1 MRLPRPPCRPDSP
14 AGLRLAA
21 AAGGFALL
29 LLPALLGRTA
39 WGAAADPAAAER
51 RMADTTRYLS
61 SDPLE
66 GRGLGTHGLDLAADY
81 IAAQFRQYGLQ
92 TNLCDGGPFQKFNVS
107 IDAQLGPDNRLAL
120 VAPAARPGSKPETS
134 ELVLGKDFTPL
145 AIGGSAVLDL
155 PLVFA
160 GYGITAPA
168 AHYDD
173 YAGLDVA
180 GKAVIV
186 LRHEPRESVSDA
198 ESAGLKSI
206 GQMLFR
212 HKASNAYEHGAA
224 AVIFANDKSETLKRP
239 GREDSLLPFLFAGT
253 THTHADL
260 PVLTCRRA
268 VIDRI
273 LAASAAAGSAGV
285 TLAKLEEQI
294 ERSLAP
300 ASRELGGW
308 RIVGRTDIRE
318 IPCEVKNVVA
328 QWPGLGPNADETI
341 VVGAHYD
348 HLGLGARIPG
358 TKQREIYHGADD
370 NASGV
375 AAVLEIARG
384 LAQRP
389 PRPHRRVLFITFTGE
404 ERGFFGSSYYVNHP
418 LFPLDRT
425 VAMLNLDM
433 VGRLRDERVTV
444 NSVGTGTG
452 FDELLERANASY
464 AFRLSKVSGASGRS
478 DQASF
483 YAKRIPNLH
492 FFTGRH
498 PDYHRP
504 TDVFEGL
511 NVPGMRRVAEYVAD
525 VAVALAE
532 SRGRPQFVAVVM
544 QRRGDVE
551 PPFFG
556 TITDGT
562 REEPGCPVA
571 SVIGDSPATR
581 CGVLPGDIIV
591 RFGRSRIGSPGDF
604 DDAIGKYTAGERVR
618 VVVRRGEASKTFE
631 AKLEPPRS

>member
-1 MRLPRPPCRPDSP
+1 V
-14 AGLRLAA
+14 GLGLC
-21 AAGGFALL
+21 LL
-29 LLPALLGRTA
+29 LLPASLGRSA
-39 WGAAADPAAAER
+39 WGASPDPAAAER
-51 RMADTTRYLS
+51 RMADTDRYLS
-61 SDPLE
+61 SDELE

-81 IAAQFRQYGLQ
+81 IAAQYRQYGLQ
-92 TNLCDGGPFQKFNVS
+92 VDLCEGGPFQRFNVS

-120 VAPAARPGSKPETS
+120 VGPAPRRGDKPETT

-145 AIGGSAVLDL
+145 AIGGSGPLDL

-168 AHYDD
+168 AQYDD
-173 YAGLDVA
+173 YAGVDVA

-186 LRHEPRESVSDA
+186 LRHGPRESVEDA
-198 ESAGLKSI
+198 QSAGLKAV

-212 HKASNAYEHGAA
+212 HKASNAYEHAAA
-224 AVIFANDKSETLKRP
+224 AVIFVNDQSATGKRP
-239 GREDSLLPFLFAGT
+239 DRPDPLLPFLFAGT
-253 THTHADL
+253 TRSHADL

-268 VIDRI
+268 VVDRL
-273 LAASAAAGSAGV
+273 LAASSGTS
-285 TLAKLEEQI
+285 LAKLEEQI
-294 ERSLAP
+294 DRTLAP

-308 RIVGRTDIRE
+308 RVSGRTDIRE

-348 HLGLGARIPG
+348 HLGIGARIPG
-358 TKQREIYHGADD
+358 TKEREIYHGADD
-370 NASGV
+370 NASGT
-375 AAVLEIARG
+375 AAVLEIART

-389 PRPHRRVLFITFTGE
+389 PRPHRRVLFISFTGE
-404 ERGFFGSSYYVNHP
+404 EMGFFGSSYYVNHP
-418 LFPLDRT
+418 LIPLEKT

-433 VGRLRDERVTV
+433 VGRLRDDKVTV

-452 FDELLERANASY
+452 FGELLDRANASY
-464 AFRLSKVSGASGRS
+464 AFRLTKVAGASGRS

-504 TDVFEGL
+504 TDVFAGL
-511 NVPGMRRVAEYVAD
+511 NVPGMRRVAEYVGD

-532 SRGRPQFVAVVM
+532 APGRPQFVTVVM
-544 QRRGDVE
+544 QRRGDIE

-562 REEPGCPVA
+562 REEAGCPVA
-571 SVIGDSPATR
+571 SVVGDSPAAR

-604 DDAIGKYTAGERVR
+604 DDAQGKYAAGERVR
-618 VVVRRGEASKTFE
+618 VVVRRGDASKTFE

>member
-1 MRLPRPPCRPDSP
+1 L
-14 AGLRLAA
+14 GLC
-21 AAGGFALL
+21 LL
-29 LLPALLGRTA
+29 LLPASLGRSA
-39 WGAAADPAAAER
+39 WGASPDPAAAER
-51 RMADTTRYLS
+51 RMADTDRYLS
-61 SDPLE
+61 SDELE

-81 IAAQFRQYGLQ
+81 IAAQYRQYGLQ
-92 TNLCDGGPFQKFNVS
+92 VDLCEGGPFQRFNVS

-120 VAPAARPGSKPETS
+120 VGPAPRRGDKPETT

-145 AIGGSAVLDL
+145 AIGTSAVLDL

-173 YAGLDVA
+173 YAGVDVA

-186 LRHEPRESVSDA
+186 LRHEPRESVTDA
-198 ESAGLKSI
+198 ASAGLKTV
-206 GQMLFR
+206 GQTLFR

-224 AVIFANDKSETLKRP
+224 AVIFANDKSETVKRLARENDKSETSKRP

-253 THTHADL
+253 TRSHADL

-273 LAASAAAGSAGV
+273 LAASTAAGSAGV

-294 ERSLAP
+294 ERTLAP

-308 RIVGRTDIRE
+308 RITGRTDIRE

-375 AAVLEIARG
+375 AAVLEIARS

-418 LFPLDRT
+418 LLPLDRT

-452 FDELLERANASY
+452 FAELLDRANASY
-464 AFRLSKVSGASGRS
+464 AFRLTKVSGASGRS

-511 NVPGMRRVAEYVAD
+511 NLPGMRRVAEYITD

-532 SRGRPQFVAVVM
+532 SPGRPQFVAVVM

-551 PPFFG
+551 PSFFG

-562 REEPGCPVA
+562 REEAGCPVS
-571 SVIGDSPATR
+571 SVVGGSPAER

-604 DDAIGKYTAGERVR
+604 DDAQGKYTAGERVR
-618 VVVRRGEASKTFE
+618 VVVRRGDASKTFE